1 VLLEDESRVSVDF
14 VDQKTGVAPHEL
26 CHDLISAGHMVW
38 QSNGYFVLFCVLYCV
53 LWFVK
58 SRILFGNTSELLRS
72 PAQWFWNTKERDS
85 GILTRM
91 LSVITKRS
99 KNGAGLKLADQM
111 SLRAQQ
117 AAVSAAIVTPP
128 PFPRVVR
135 KKKRNDFFEKI
146 SKTSQTDL
154 GYDCE

>member
-58 SRILFGNTSELLRS
+58 SRI
-72 PAQWFWNTKERDS
+72 FWNTKERDS